1 MSKLKY
7 LLLLTL
13 SIITVFTSCEKDEE
27 NDKIDPSDRLEQ
39 HGILG
44 KWRLQ
49 GLTIGGITDMS
60 IHFETLEL
68 IGDSE
73 LDDLKGEFTKAQYGP
88 DINGTFELDTANS
101 IIHFDINNTQ
111 KSFVGAVLDNWLT
124 FTFYQD
130 SVKIIEDWKK
140 EE

>member
-7 LLLLTL
+7 LLVLAL

-39 HGILG
+39 YGILG

-49 GLTIGGITDMS
+49 ALTISGITDMS
-60 IHFETLEL
+60 IRFDTLEFT
-68 IGDSE
+68 GDSE
-73 LDDLKGEFTKAQYGP
+73 LDDLKGEFTRTHVGN
-88 DINGTFELDTANS
+88 DINGIFELDTANS
-101 IIHFDINNTQ
+101 IIHLDINNTQ
-111 KSFVGAVLDNWLT
+111 ESVVGALSDNWLT
-124 FTFYQD
+124 FTYYED
-130 SVKIIEDWKK
+130 SVEIIEDWKK

>member
-1 MSKLKY
+1 MNKLKY
-7 LLLLTL
+7 LLVLSL
-13 SIITVFTSCEKDEE
+13 SIITVLSGCEKEEE
-27 NDKIDPSDRLEQ
+27 NNKIDPSDRLDQ
-39 HGILG
+39 YSILG
-44 KWRLQ
+44 KWKLQ

-60 IHFETLEL
+60 IRFDTLEL

-73 LDDLKGEFTKAQYGP
+73 LDDLKGEFTRTQYGP

-111 KSFVGAVLDNWLT
+111 RSFVFAVSYNYLT
-124 FTFYQD
+124 FKYYED
-130 SVKIIEDWKK
+130 SVEIIEDWRK